1 MNLCVLY
8 YHKLIDKLTVSLQLQ
23 EFRFDNILWS
33 VPLPSRGVV
42 LTTREKKKR
51 KILNVIFF
59 LFVRKTISTVQERV

>member
-1 MNLCVLY
+1 VNLCVLY